1 MVCTMP
7 DKPSRLVVFGLKNDE
22 PFYFDADRR
31 TSDYLDLLVAFAHK
45 KKAIRNHYKKIWLL

>member
-1 MVCTMP
+1 MP